1 MINCDLGLEIVS
13 RAVMDWRLLI
23 QAKAWKRKNLYP
35 AQGGVEKLPSYRCN
49 FGELRRFFT
58 GDWCEMILVGAGV
71 STTKEKILD
80 VLERELGEAILKD
93 EMKEARKRGQKTM

>member
-23 QAKAWKRKNLYP
+23 KAKAWKCKKLYP
-35 AQGGVEKLPSYRCN
+35 AQGGIEKIPSYRCN
-49 FGELRRFFT
+49 FEELRRFFR
-58 GDWCEMILVGAGV
+58 GDWCETILVGAGA

-80 VLERELGEAILKD
+80 VLERELGEAMLKD
-93 EMKEARKRGQKTM
+93 EMKEARKRGQKTV